1 MHRHMR
7 RTPCAP
13 WVCSMERS
21 LSPLKPGRSFDKG
34 LAVKL
39 QDFRI
44 GLRVLAKDP
53 VYSLVSIL
61 GLGVGLAVC
70 LLLLGYARY
79 CWEYNAYIP
88 DADNVYIVKQRNNLE
103 LGAPWYDQAPLLL
116 LAAARTTPGVT
127 NASGYVGWFPLT
139 IELNGQLRK
148 LRSLTVLPGFAEIM
162 GLRLTKSHFN
172 KPFSP

>member
-1 MHRHMR
+1 
-7 RTPCAP
+7 
-13 WVCSMERS
+13 MERS
-21 LSPLKPGRSFDKG
+21 LRPLKAPHSRDKG
-34 LAVKL
+34 SAVKL

-44 GLRVLAKDP
+44 GLRVLAKGP

-79 CWEYNAYIP
+79 CWQYNTHIP

-103 LGAPWYDQAPLLL
+103 LGTPLYDQAPLLL
-116 LAAARTTPGVT
+116 LATARTAPGVT

-139 IELNGQLRK
+139 VELDGQLDRK
-148 LRSLTVLPGFAEIM
+148 SVV
-162 GLRLTKSHFN
+162 
-172 KPFSP
+172 